1 MGFKRTKRLSLD
13 FKGTALEGLEV
24 ECRPPTLGALA
35 FAAEL
40 KGRDLTAPEF
50 KQLVEM
56 FADGLVS
63 WNYLD
68 DNDQPIPATYEQ
80 LLKCDDEMAFGI
92 VDAWMDRVTGVDAPL
107 DVSSN
112 GGDRSV
118 EASLQMEPLSENRA
132 S

>member
-1 MGFKRTKRLSLD
+1 
-13 FKGTALEGLEV
+13 
-24 ECRPPTLGALA
+24 
-35 FAAEL
+35 
-40 KGRDLTAPEF
+40 
-50 KQLVEM
+50 M

-112 GGDRSV
+112 AGDRSV